1 VRTLPQ
7 HADDASAQLGEAP
20 PYGGSEMNASQE
32 PESPPEGVD
41 GSARIPTSVRGV
53 GAHVDDV
60 NGYTHCQLSVL
71 PGEVRL
77 RLGGPL
83 ARVAG
88 LHGKTLIHRGPDI
101 TLARVRWEVPWR
113 RAALLLPSTE
123 HRALVPLSRRAAD
136 ALIEEMRQSG
146 FQVSEV
152 SVGHFGAAVALLA
165 DLSWKQVGR
174 RRRQNRPPSDEA

>member
-1 VRTLPQ
+1 
-7 HADDASAQLGEAP
+7 
-20 PYGGSEMNASQE
+20 MNG
-32 PESPPEGVD
+32 P
-41 GSARIPTSVRGV
+41 ARIPAAVRWV

-71 PGEVRL
+71 PGEVHL

-83 ARVAG
+83 AWVAG
-88 LHGKTLIHRGPDI
+88 LLGKTLIHRGPDI

-123 HRALVPLSRRAAD
+123 HRALIPLSSRGAD
-136 ALIEEMRQSG
+136 ALMNELRQSG

-152 SVGHFGAAVALLA
+152 SVRHFGAAVALLTA
-165 DLSWKQVGR
+165 LSWKQVGSR
-174 RRRQNRPPSDEA
+174 RRKER